1 LGDSLNETRKALLLI
16 VLAGVLWGSSFPAI
30 KIGLRFTDAYMLAF
44 WRFFLASAIMFVVL
58 VFTGNFHLGLAK
70 RRVWLLGILNGFS
83 YLLQYVGMTYTTASK
98 SSLLVNLT
106 AVWVALLSWVIFKER
121 FGNKKLLGI
130 VIATVGVFLVTT
142 SLNFS
147 ELTRGMLLGDILVLS
162 SGVGWSFFIVYNKK
176 FIADAE
182 NSFQFMTWILFA
194 TVLPLI
200 PFIALSSNPSL
211 NLPIEAWGAIAY
223 TAVFCWIIPYY
234 VWLKGLKHVSPV
246 ISTIVLLTE
255 VIVAT
260 LISFFMLDERFTIV
274 SGAGALLILLAIG
287 LASSNNRT
295 T

>member
-1 LGDSLNETRKALLLI
+1 LNETRKALLLTI
-16 VLAGVLWGSSFPAI
+16 LAGVLWGSSFPAI
-30 KIGLRFTDAYMLAF
+30 KIGLRYTDAYMLAF
-44 WRFFLASAIMFVVL
+44 WRFFSASVIMFVFL
-58 VFTGNFHLGLAK
+58 VFTGNFSFKLAK
-70 RRVWLLGILNGFS
+70 RRVWLLGILNGFA

-106 AVWVALLSWVIFKER
+106 AVWVAILSWLIFKER

-130 VIATVGVFLVTT
+130 VIATIGVFLVTT

-147 ELTRGMLLGDILVLS
+147 ELTRGMLFGDILVLS

-176 FIADAE
+176 FIVDAE

-200 PFIALSSNPSL
+200 PLIVLSGNQSL
-211 NLPIEAWGAIAY
+211 SLPVEAWGAIAY
-223 TAVFCWIIPYY
+223 TAIFCWIFPYY
-234 VWLKGLKHVSPV
+234 LWLKALEHISPV
-246 ISTIVLLTE
+246 TSTIVLLTE

-260 LISFFMLDERFTIV
+260 VISFFMLDERFTII
-274 SGAGALLILLAIG
+274 SGAGAVLILLAIV

-295 T
+295 R

>member
-1 LGDSLNETRKALLLI
+1 M
-16 VLAGVLWGSSFPAI
+16 LWGSSFPAI
-30 KIGLRFTDAYMLAF
+30 KIGLRYTDAYMLAF
-44 WRFFLASAIMFVVL
+44 WRFFSASAFMFVIL
-58 VFTGNFHLGLAK
+58 VFTGNFSFKLAK
-70 RRVWLLGILNGFS
+70 RRVWLLGILNGFA

-106 AVWVALLSWVIFKER
+106 AVWVAILSWLIFKER

-130 VIATVGVFLVTT
+130 VFATIGVFLVTT

-147 ELTRGMLLGDILVLS
+147 ELTRGMLFGDILVLS

-176 FIADAE
+176 FIVDAE

-200 PFIALSSNPSL
+200 PLIALSGNQSL
-211 NLPIEAWGAIAY
+211 SLPVEAWGTIAY
-223 TAVFCWIIPYY
+223 TAIFCWIVPYY
-234 VWLKGLKHVSPV
+234 LWLKALKHISPV
-246 ISTIVLLTE
+246 TSTIVLLIE

-260 LISFFMLDERFTIV
+260 VISFFMLDERFTVI
-274 SGAGALLILLAIG
+274 SGAGAVLILLSIV

-295 T
+295 R